1 MCKKLTLG
9 LLSCLL
15 FVLLPSQARAGG
27 RTILI
32 DNFSA
37 AALGAGQPRGWELK
51 ENKGKASIKIESE
64 NGNKVLHL
72 VSRQSSFA
80 LKKELEIDLK
90 KYPII
95 TWRWKV
101 TRLPKGGD
109 VRRKDKDDQAAQL
122 YLHFAKFPRKIN
134 FWEIGYIWDSLT
146 PKGSILPS
154 QNIYGSRVQYIVL
167 QSGPQKLG
175 QWVSE
180 RRNVYQDHK
189 KLFGKEPPELQGII
203 LMVDADNTNSSA
215 ECYFDDLVFQER

>member
-1 MCKKLTLG
+1 M
-9 LLSCLL
+9 
-15 FVLLPSQARAGG
+15 
-27 RTILI
+27 
-32 DNFSA
+32 
-37 AALGAGQPRGWELK
+37 
-51 ENKGKASIKIESE
+51 E
-64 NGNKVLHL
+64 NGNKVLRL
-72 VSRQSSFA
+72 LSRQSSFA

-90 KYPII
+90 KYPVI

-122 YLHFAKFPRKIN
+122 YLHFAKFPKTVN
-134 FWEIGYIWDSLT
+134 FWEIGYIWDSLA
-146 PKGSILPS
+146 PKGSMLPS

-189 KLFGKEPPELQGII
+189 RLFGKEPPELQGII
-203 LMVDADNTNSSA
+203 LMIDSDNTNSSA